1 MGAGATTQIREQQAA
16 DAPAVARVLAAAF
29 ADEPAVVGLE
39 AALARRPDSTGFV
52 AVADGEVVGH
62 VRITRGWVDAPE
74 RAVDVMVLSPL
85 SVAPARQRRGIG
97 EALAARAVAEADARG
112 APAIL
117 LEGDPGYYSR
127 LGWAPA
133 ADLGITPPSPRI
145 PSAACQV
152 VRLAGY
158 EPWMRG
164 PLVYADAFWEH
175 DCVGLRGEDL
185 ARVRAALGE

>member
-1 MGAGATTQIREQQAA
+1 M
-16 DAPAVARVLAAAF
+16 
-29 ADEPAVVGLE
+29 AVV
-39 AALARRPDSTGFV
+39 
-52 AVADGEVVGH
+52 DGEVVGH

-74 RAVDVMVLSPL
+74 RAVEVMVLSPL
-85 SVAPARQRRGIG
+85 SVAPARQRQGIG
-97 EALAARAVAEADARG
+97 EALAARAVAEADDRG

-127 LGWAPA
+127 LGWGPA

-145 PSAACQV
+145 PAAACQV
-152 VRLAGY
+152 VRLAAY

-164 PLVYADAFWEH
+164 PLVYADTFWEH